1 MIFLRTRPYK
11 QTLELKSRKCG
22 SWNLTAFP
30 SRGDDVSVNSQQTH
44 TRSVRTGAL
53 PGPIIFSF
61 FCCLCVLAIC
71 LTSFVPGGRRSRVFT
86 RSKRGRLWR
95 FLWIRARSGVW
106 RLFLF
111 VFTATTESDSAGF
124 IVWQLKDTTGAIHM
138 LLHFR
143 KLA

>member
-1 MIFLRTRPYK
+1 MIFLRTCPYK

-71 LTSFVPGGRRSRVFT
+71 LTSFVPGGRSRVFT

-111 VFTATTESDSAGF
+111 VFTATRKVTVQDSSS
-124 IVWQLKDTTGAIHM
+124 WQLKDTTGAINM